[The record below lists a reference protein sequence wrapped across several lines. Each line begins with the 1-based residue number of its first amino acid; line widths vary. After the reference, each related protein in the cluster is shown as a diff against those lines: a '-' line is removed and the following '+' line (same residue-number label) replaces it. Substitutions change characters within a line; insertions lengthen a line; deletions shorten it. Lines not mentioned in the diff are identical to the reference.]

1 MDSAILLSFHT
12 VLPRARN
19 VESVLNTN
27 PEDNS
32 PDADSYFRERILWS
46 LQVLR
51 AYAEA
56 LKPVRESGITSNDS
70 FGFGM

>member
-1 MDSAILLSFHT
+1 M
-12 VLPRARN
+12 
-19 VESVLNTN
+19 ESVLNTN